1 MLARF
6 VPFRVTVCG
15 IEELSG
21 FAADGVTHVL
31 SILDPGHAEPES
43 FGAYGEHQR
52 LELRFHDV
60 IEETAGQCAPSETDV
75 ARILAFGRDL
85 MDEPGGVGHL
95 LVHCHAGISRSTAAL
110 TMMLAQANPSR
121 PAAQAM
127 AAVADIRAKAWPNL
141 RMIEIADEMLERRGE
156 LVAAVRRRHRA
167 YGEAHPEILDYMFAN
182 GRAREVYW

>member
-1 MLARF
+1 MSVHF

-15 IEELSG
+15 IEELSD
-21 FAADGVTHVL
+21 FAAAGVTHVL
-31 SILDPGHAEPES
+31 SILDPGRAEPES

-60 IEETAGQCAPSETDV
+60 IEETAGQRAPSEIDV

-85 MDEPGGVGHL
+85 VDEPDGVGHL

-110 TMMLAQANPSR
+110 TMILAQANPSR

-167 YGEAHPEILDYMFAN
+167 YGEAHPEILEYMFAN
-182 GRAREVYW
+182 GRSREVFW